1 MYVCMDRIGCTS
13 LGMDGADRTAG
24 LLAGWAKIGIFG
36 NVHVLVLHTYRGLP
50 EWNAMMRLTL

>member
-1 MYVCMDRIGCTS
+1 MYACMDRIGCTN
-13 LGMDGADRTAG
+13 LGMDGSDWTAG